1 MNFLG
6 HNNQFESSF
15 SALYIYFSSN
25 IQWYYNNMDIT
36 KIIVLLLKSIL
47 VKNVGN
53 KTGYNC
59 TSVMCLEYIVFM
71 HKVSYK
77 CQIPLKIRHLC
88 KTCDFFS
95 A

>member
-1 MNFLG
+1 
-6 HNNQFESSF
+6 
-15 SALYIYFSSN
+15 
-25 IQWYYNNMDIT
+25 MDIT
-36 KIIVLLLKSIL
+36 KNIILLLKSIL

-59 TSVMCLEYIVFM
+59 TSVMCLRNIVFM

>member
-6 HNNQFESSF
+6 HNNQFDSSF
-15 SALYIYFSSN
+15 SALYIY
-25 IQWYYNNMDIT
+25 YDRRNNMDIT
-36 KIIVLLLKSIL
+36 KNIILLLKSIL

-59 TSVMCLEYIVFM
+59 TSVMCLRYIVFM

>member
-6 HNNQFESSF
+6 HNNQFDSNLL
-15 SALYIYFSSN
+15 LYTSIFIDKLYH
-25 IQWYYNNMDIT
+25 NNMDIT
-36 KIIVLLLKSIL
+36 KNIILLLKSIL

-59 TSVMCLEYIVFM
+59 TSVMCLRYIVFM